1 MDGGASLP
9 PSTLVMATWVIR
21 SKSCASRM
29 IMTSLHCL
37 QTKEGECKIR
47 SRQHTTHARTPTISR
62 DGEAYSMGRVFLPL
76 LRLKGF
82 CLDVLHSRL
91 VRWTKPLS
99 TSLPLETLADLGRSK
114 SELIAENALLRKPL
128 IILRRQGKRPA
139 YRQADR
145 LLLVLLARLV
155 RSWKQALLIV
165 QPDTR
170 LARAAGAL
178 SPGLEKQIKGRIS
191 SAEDRCR
198 N

>member
-1 MDGGASLP
+1 
-9 PSTLVMATWVIR
+9 
-21 SKSCASRM
+21 
-29 IMTSLHCL
+29 MTSLHCL

-47 SRQHTTHARTPTISR
+47 SRQHTTHARTTTISR
-62 DGEAYSMGRVFLPL
+62 DGEASSMGRVFLPL

-82 CLDVLHSRL
+82 CLDVLPSRL

-145 LLLVLLARLV
+145 WLLLLLASLV
-155 RSWKQALLIV
+155 RSWKQTLLIV